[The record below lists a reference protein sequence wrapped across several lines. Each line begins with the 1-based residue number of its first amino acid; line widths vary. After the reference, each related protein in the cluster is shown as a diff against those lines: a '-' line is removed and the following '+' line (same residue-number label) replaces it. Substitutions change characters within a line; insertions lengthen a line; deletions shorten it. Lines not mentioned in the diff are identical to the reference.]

1 MLAHLQVSLGG
12 DYLPWELVMVHR
24 MNITDLNLTTNLIHI
39 YGTLVQGICRWKI
52 TLTSRINGKSQTK
65 T

>member
-1 MLAHLQVSLGG
+1 MLAHLQVSLSG

-24 MNITDLNLTTNLIHI
+24 MNITDLNLTTNLIHS
-39 YGTLVQGICRWKI
+39 TLVQGICRWKI
-52 TLTSRINGKSQTK
+52 TLTRRINGKSQTK